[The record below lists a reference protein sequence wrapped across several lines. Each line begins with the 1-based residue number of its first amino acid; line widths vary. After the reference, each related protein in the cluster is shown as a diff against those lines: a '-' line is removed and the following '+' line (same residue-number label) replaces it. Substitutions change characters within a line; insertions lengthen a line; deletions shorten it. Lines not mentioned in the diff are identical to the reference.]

1 MPVYAYGVAVH
12 VRSIAFSDDDTY
24 GFLASREKLTTL
36 PRNNRL
42 PLTNTIHIWV
52 RDTFGLRFDTHG
64 TSSCAGLPGSASLGP
79 GVIRHQRGF
88 SSIVRL
94 GRRFHRV
101 ISVLAAFRI
110 KRLERLEIKR
120 SDGQKCRKNDSVSGV
135 SIYQCRMKR
144 KGHGIGE

>member
-24 GFLASREKLTTL
+24 EFLATTEKLINL

-42 PLTNTIHIWV
+42 PLTNTLHIWV

-79 GVIRHQRGF
+79 GIFRHQRGF

-94 GRRFHRV
+94 GRLFHKV
-101 ISVLAAFRI
+101 IWVLAAFR
-110 KRLERLEIKR
+110 
-120 SDGQKCRKNDSVSGV
+120 SSGW
-135 SIYQCRMKR
+135 RGLK
-144 KGHGIGE
+144 